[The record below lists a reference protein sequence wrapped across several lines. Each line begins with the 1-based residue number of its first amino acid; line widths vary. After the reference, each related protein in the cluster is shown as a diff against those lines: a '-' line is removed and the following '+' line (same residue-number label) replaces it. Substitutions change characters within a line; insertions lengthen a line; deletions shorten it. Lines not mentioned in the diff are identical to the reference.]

1 MGEMMVDEYL
11 TETPILETPLGAGE
25 GTLINI
31 VADFAKEFR
40 RSETKEDWKPL
51 VEYLN
56 SDEISP
62 VAKQL
67 GLYLLR
73 EIPEEEV
80 SPNIKAVADWYEKA
94 TENEK
99 RLEKVLFRSE
109 YTDGSR

>member
-1 MGEMMVDEYL
+1 MIDKYM
-11 TETPILETPLGAGE
+11 TETPILDTPLGAGE
-25 GTLINI
+25 GSLINI
-31 VADFAKEFR
+31 VADFAKDFR
-40 RSETKEDWKPL
+40 QSEAKDEWKPL

-56 SDEISP
+56 SDEVSP

-73 EIPEEEV
+73 EIPEAEV

-109 YTDGSR
+109 FGDGAR

>member
-1 MGEMMVDEYL
+1 MGESMVDEYL
-11 TETPILETPLGAGE
+11 TKTPVLETPLKAGE
-25 GTLINI
+25 GALMNI
-31 VADFAKEFR
+31 VADFAGEFR
-40 RSETKEDWKPL
+40 RSEKKEEWNPL

-56 SDEISP
+56 STDVSP

-67 GLYLLR
+67 GLYLLG
-73 EIPEEEV
+73 EIPENEV
-80 SPNIKAVADWYEKA
+80 DPNIKAVGDWYEKA